1 MRIALAQLDATLG
14 DVEANA
20 ASAREALIAAGA
32 EGVDLVVFPE
42 LYLSGY
48 ALSGTGADCAR
59 TADEVAALARRPGPA
74 AVIGFREA
82 SHNSAAYVESGHV
95 VHVHRKVSLVDY
107 APFDEHELYEP
118 GHELRAFDSPFGR
131 LAILI
136 CNDAWHPSLA
146 SLAVQDGAR
155 VLLVPSCSSNAVPDA
170 EACWRDLTRVY
181 ARLLEC
187 WVVFVNRVGTE
198 AGFTYWGGS
207 HVVDPYGEVTA
218 EAPRAEEA
226 LVIADVDVARADERR
241 RELPLLRRSRP
252 DVLLAELERLNVAGV
267 PT

>member
-198 AGFTYWGGS
+198 AGCEFWGGS
-207 HVVDPYGEVTA
+207 SVVDPHGEVVA
-218 EAPRAEEA
+218 QAPYDAPSLTCVDIE
-226 LVIADVDVARADERR
+226 IAAADRCR
-241 RELPLLRRSRP
+241 RELPLL
-252 DVLLAELERLNVAGV
+252 AEARLGLIEREAARLIEEGGDA
-267 PT
+267 

>member
-20 ASAREALIAAGA
+20 ARAREALIAARA
-32 EGVDLVVFPE
+32 EGADVVVFPE

-48 ALSGTGADCAR
+48 ALSGTGFDTAR
-59 TADEVAALARRPGPA
+59 SADEVAALAEGGPA
-74 AVIGFREA
+74 AVIGFREP
-82 SHNSAAYVESGHV
+82 SYNSAAFVEGGRVIHL
-95 VHVHRKVSLVDY
+95 HRKVSLVDY

-118 GHELRAFDSPFGR
+118 GHELRAFDSAFGR

-146 SLAVQDGAR
+146 SLAVEDGAR
-155 VLLVPSCSSNAVPDA
+155 VLLVPSCSSDAVPDA

-187 WVVFVNRVGTE
+187 WVVFVNRAGTE

-207 HVVDPYGEVTA
+207 HVVDPYGEVTV
-218 EAPRAEEA
+218 EAPLAEEA
-226 LVIADVDVARADERR
+226 LVIADVDVGRADERR

-252 DVLLAELERLNVAGV
+252 DVLLAELERLNGAGA